1 MAWHRWDAGDL
12 LLELRV
18 QPRAARDELV
28 ATLPRPRLR
37 VQAPATDDRAN
48 RAAIEW
54 LARAFGVAKT
64 SVELVRGRRG
74 RDKQFRIRTP
84 AHVPAELGIVRSP
97 APPDSR
103 DRR

>member
-1 MAWHRWDAGDL
+1 MNWHRWSGCDL
-12 LLELRV
+12 HLELRI

-28 ATLPRPRLR
+28 ASLPRPRLR

-54 LARAFGVAKT
+54 LARTFGVAKS

-74 RDKQFRIRTP
+74 RDKQFRIRAP
-84 AHVPAELGIVRSP
+84 AHIPPELGITRTKGQ
-97 APPDSR
+97 DTR
-103 DRR
+103 